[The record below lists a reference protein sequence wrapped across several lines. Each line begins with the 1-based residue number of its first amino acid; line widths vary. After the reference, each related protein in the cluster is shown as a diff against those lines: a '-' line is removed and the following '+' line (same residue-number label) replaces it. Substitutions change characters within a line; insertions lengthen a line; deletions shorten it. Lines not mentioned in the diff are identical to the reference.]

1 MDLLPSGLASNNQ
14 SVVRNFLQLPKE
26 VRDGVGKIKNNWIIV
41 HVIVSFK
48 LIRMEDPESEWAIQE
63 YPSWNEEGDMLKWI
77 LKKGYGIGKKMV
89 ITGIIVSS
97 APLVLPP
104 LVVFSA
110 MGVAFSVPFGL
121 VFASY
126 ACTNKLMRKLLPTP
140 EIELPLMRDEEQ
152 SEDIKQGYECLD
164 DYRQIEGGLVTIM
177 GGIVDKKGY
186 YTDEDDDLKRQN
198 LMQQED
204 EQERIRYI
212 EERAEIRFELDDDG
226 YHKKVEAL
234 MTNVDE
240 NVVEDDQ
247 AYDRIKDVELD
258 DGGDDDYRQF
268 LQGKSIV
275 IQQGV
280 EMRLGDER
288 VQGSRSNIKVGGNSA
303 DEQGYEED
311 AGEYLE
317 GDDDDSLEEERKEAM
332 EDETEEI
339 VKGSTGLL
347 EKIRDEGRRNIDN
360 ESTTDP
366 VRVKEIDSEKKLVE
380 EASKNEEPG
389 GEIRQEVVLAGR
401 NEENNF
407 NAREVERQPVGDATK
422 KKNMGLQEKNSSI
435 PENEHAILRTKE
447 EQLIHA
453 NADAREI
460 GGESG
465 LDLFGTSMNS
475 GSLEAGD
482 EVDAMALPNSFRR
495 PTLDSDYVKVA
506 STTDTKVPSREDNL
520 DEEKIW
526 EKISTMRAIVGY
538 KAPSEAT
545 YMGELKALYV
555 FTGIEP
561 PASFKGDSD
570 LDEVNANLKFL
581 MSIVGVK

>member
-1 MDLLPSGLASNNQ
+1 MLKWRRLSPSQLISTIFSSILPTRVFYLNNQFSRFPKTPASTFKSTVFHPNCSNLTNPRYSASNNQ

-41 HVIVSFK
+41 HFK

-164 DYRQIEGGLVTIM
+164 DYRQIEG
-177 GGIVDKKGY
+177 
-186 YTDEDDDLKRQN
+186 
-198 LMQQED
+198 
-204 EQERIRYI
+204 
-212 EERAEIRFELDDDG
+212 
-226 YHKKVEAL
+226 
-234 MTNVDE
+234 
-240 NVVEDDQ
+240 
-247 AYDRIKDVELD
+247 
-258 DGGDDDYRQF
+258 
-268 LQGKSIV
+268 
-275 IQQGV
+275 
-280 EMRLGDER
+280 
-288 VQGSRSNIKVGGNSA
+288 

-407 NAREVERQPVGDATK
+407 NAREVERQP
-422 KKNMGLQEKNSSI
+422 
-435 PENEHAILRTKE
+435 
-447 EQLIHA
+447 
-453 NADAREI
+453 
-460 GGESG
+460 
-465 LDLFGTSMNS
+465 
-475 GSLEAGD
+475 
-482 EVDAMALPNSFRR
+482 
-495 PTLDSDYVKVA
+495 
-506 STTDTKVPSREDNL
+506 DNL